1 MPLSGIEGA
10 TNVLNGLHANGTS
23 KTEGSDGN
31 VFKDFLSQA
40 IEQAQLTTADS
51 SAFNDALLLGELN
64 NLHTAP
70 IAAREAELAISLTVQ
85 IRDRL
90 VDAYTEIMRM
100 QV

>member
-1 MPLSGIEGA
+1 MAVSAINA
-10 TNVLNGLHANGTS
+10 VANVLNGKPAGTANVAE
-23 KTEGSDGN
+23 EGAQ
-31 VFKDFLSQA
+31 FKDFLSQA
-40 IEQAQLTTADS
+40 VEQAELTAADNQ
-51 SAFNDALLLGELN
+51 AFTDALLMGELN
-64 NLHTAP
+64 NLHDAP